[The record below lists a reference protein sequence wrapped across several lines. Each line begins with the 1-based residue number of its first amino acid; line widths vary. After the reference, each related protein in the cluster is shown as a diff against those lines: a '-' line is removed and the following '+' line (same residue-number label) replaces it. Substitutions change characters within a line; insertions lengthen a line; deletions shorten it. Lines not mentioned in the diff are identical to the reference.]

1 MEQDIDIVVLS
12 MARKYAEKLSCGIA
26 NSTYDPATSTMTVNL
41 NDGSSYD
48 VTFDDGITTQDR
60 IVLDNIKF
68 DEDTSA
74 LLVNDKEVL
83 TKDDAVSDDDD
94 IDFGGFFD

>member
-1 MEQDIDIVVLS
+1 MGVDVVTLS
-12 MARKYAEKLSCGIA
+12 LAKTYANKLSCGIA

-60 IVLDNIKF
+60 LVLDNIEY
-68 DEDTSA
+68 DRTDDT
-74 LLVNDKEVL
+74 LKVNGEEVL
-83 TKDDAVSDDDD
+83 TKKDEASGD